1 MVALLGYLCRM
12 EIAQCGDR
20 VFVATLL
27 ADLGNAGAIGIKHEH
42 IGVAEKVD
50 GGIRSADGNAAFFEM
65 IPDCTIAMG
74 SSKVCCE
81 AEAVVHPGGASL
93 YLLQK
98 LTLFRLLQIGKEDI
112 CHIDGSGFVA
122 FRAVL
127 DACGDVQQLA
137 SPGDRGTDCDGA

>member
-12 EIAQCGDR
+12 DIAQCGDGI
-20 VFVATLL
+20 FVAALL
-27 ADLGNAGAIGIKHEH
+27 ADLGNAGAIGIKHGH

-50 GGIRSADGNAAFFEM
+50 GGIRSADGDAAFFEM
-65 IPDCTIAMG
+65 IPDGTIAMG

-81 AEAVVHPGGASL
+81 AKAAVYPSRASL

-98 LTLFRLLQIGKEDI
+98 LTLFRLLQIGKDDI

-127 DACGDVQQLA
+127 DAYGDVQ
-137 SPGDRGTDCDGA
+137 